1 MIQLQK
7 PSTKQPTVKVQE
19 CCAGTRVPAT
29 ASGTLSPNKHIGLR
43 SECINQLD
51 RWYSLLEKG
60 AITQEKQYYENYG
73 NGCCSSHIQSTS
85 TITVE

>member
-60 AITQEKQYYENYG
+60 AITQEKQSSYG
-73 NGCCSSHIQSTS
+73 NGCCC
-85 TITVE
+85 TVIFKAHLQLL